1 MSKENGR
8 LSKKKS
14 SVEKSE
20 YTCVRNFERASVLAM
35 LTVQTVLLIVV
46 SISLVVSIVIGA
58 IQDRPEVTD
67 IWEYDI

>member
-1 MSKENGR
+1 
-8 LSKKKS
+8 
-14 SVEKSE
+14 
-20 YTCVRNFERASVLAM
+20 M
-35 LTVQTVLLIVV
+35 LTVQTVLLIGV